1 MQFGNTKTISGQ
13 VPWDSTTSSNRMQL
27 TAYPFFDVESGTT
40 YSLEGTYNGAG
51 ANIQITDGTFTTLDE
66 LDMTFSVPS
75 EMIGQTGATFI
86 LMFEDPDN
94 NRDYFTYDVTGLTLA
109 PDPTPR
115 INVTSDTTGVTI
127 TPATYNTSKTATG
140 QVPYDTTAQGNVLS
154 VALTTSGTLPTGP
167 YTIEV
172 FAQGDVMQQPIWY
185 TTGASTIPQSIPIPL
200 TSNEVGTGKYITVNF
215 SGANDPEFI
224 IVTINTSALTLEP
237 DPSLIGMKLTFEN
250 SGIILSTNNYV
261 YPGQTLYITGTV
273 PNGDIKAEILLT
285 DPIPSGDT
293 WTVQRKL
300 PNGTYYTISNMSNV
314 GTGEDIYAHL
324 ANTAIYVPVHQLQ
337 SGVLL
342 KVIDQ
347 NNNEITSINIDATG
361 ATYIPT
367 AMFMETASANDVVG
381 VQDSGDPSE
390 LSLKAS
396 DFGNITAT
404 LDTSGGDPW
413 ASISNSTSY
422 TFKFNIAGTINNTPT
437 GALNGHA
444 ITTSSTNG
452 ILFYITDVSS
462 SAGNITSATVNSFA
476 YDQSAYFIPVKFFA
490 NATSKGN
497 RLTDPVQVVNQPG
510 FFVLM
515 IPKTTFDAAATKT
528 VKIRMKNGSSGSG
541 YSYYQLDLT
550 NVTVTT

>member
-1 MQFGNTKTISGQ
+1 MQFGGTKYISGQ
-13 VPWDSTTSSNRMQL
+13 VPWDSTTNSNRMQL
-27 TAYPFFDVESGTT
+27 TAYPFTDVPSGST
-40 YSLEGTYNGAG
+40 YSLQGTYQGAG
-51 ANIQITDGTFTTLDE
+51 ANIQILDGTFTTLDE

-75 EMIGQTGATFI
+75 EMIGQTGASFI
-86 LMFEDPDN
+86 LMFEDPDS
-94 NRDYFTYDVTGLTLA
+94 NRDYFVYDVTGLTLA

-115 INVTSDTTGVTI
+115 VNVTSGTTGVTV
-127 TPATYNTSKTATG
+127 TPATYSANKTATG
-140 QVPYDTTAQGNVLS
+140 QVPYDTT
-154 VALTTSGTLPTGP
+154 
-167 YTIEV
+167 
-172 FAQGDVMQQPIWY
+172 
-185 TTGASTIPQSIPIPL
+185 
-200 TSNEVGTGKYITVNF
+200 
-215 SGANDPEFI
+215 
-224 IVTINTSALTLEP
+224 TSANPITFNLAYTGTWSGSYTMIVFYWDEYHNRNQIGSNYNFTGNAGPASITFNATAANLVDSVGFVVLQNSDVIAEPEVDTSAVTLEP
-237 DPSLIGMKLTFEN
+237 DPSLIGIQLTFEN
-250 SGIILSTNNYV
+250 PGIIVSTNNYV

-273 PNGDIKAEILLT
+273 PNSDVKAEILLT

-314 GTGEDIYAHL
+314 GTGEDIHAHL

-337 SGVLL
+337 SGILL

-347 NNNEITSINIDATG
+347 NSNEITSINIDATG
-361 ATYIPT
+361 ATYVPIS
-367 AMFMETASANDVVG
+367 MFMETANANDIVG
-381 VQDSGDPSE
+381 VQDSGDTTE

-413 ASISNSTSY
+413 NSISNSSSY
-422 TFKFNIAGTINNTPT
+422 TFKFDISGTINSTPT

-452 ILFYITDVSS
+452 ILFYITDISS
-462 SAGNITSATVNSFA
+462 SAGNITSAIVNSFA

-497 RLTDPVQVVNQPG
+497 RLTDPIQTVTQPG
-510 FFVLM
+510 FFILM
-515 IPKTTFDAAATKT
+515 IPKTTFDAASTRT

-541 YSYYQLDLT
+541 YSYYQLNLT